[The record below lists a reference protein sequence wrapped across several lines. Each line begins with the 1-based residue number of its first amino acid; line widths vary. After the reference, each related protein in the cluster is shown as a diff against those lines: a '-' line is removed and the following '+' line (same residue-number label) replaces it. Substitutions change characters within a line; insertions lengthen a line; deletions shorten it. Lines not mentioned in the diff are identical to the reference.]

1 MMKQGILYTIL
12 SVFLLISCQ
21 QENDTVLSGEGF
33 LSVGGIEIQSQTN
46 TEVASRAADD
56 ITWTVE
62 LWKGEE
68 MLRTLSAEDMQ
79 DKVELDAA
87 DDYMLKVFSPNY
99 GVEKSWTN
107 DEKGE
112 PVYYK
117 EVPFSVKQGETTGL
131 KVQVPMITFAV
142 SLDLSAV
149 LGDWLQEYSFTVT
162 SGERVVSLANG
173 ETAYFAHSDG
183 ASFSYQLSVTN
194 SDAEENVLKGEWGT
208 KEDET
213 VTANT
218 VYTVVYNWSTQSLS
232 LEK

>member
-1 MMKQGILYTIL
+1 MKQGILYTIL

-21 QENDTVLSGEGF
+21 QENDTVLSGKGF

-46 TEVASRAADD
+46 TEVVSRAADD
-56 ITWTVE
+56 IIWTVE

-79 DKVELDAA
+79 DKIELDAA
-87 DDYMLKVFSPNY
+87 DDYMLKVYSANY
-99 GVEKSWTN
+99 GAEKNWTN

-117 EVPFSVKQGETTGL
+117 EAPFSVKQGETTGL

-142 SLDLSAV
+142 SLDLSSV
-149 LGDWLQEYSFTVT
+149 LGYWLKEYSFTVT
-162 SGERVVSLANG
+162 SGSRTVSVADG

-183 ASFSYQLSVTN
+183 VSFSYALSVTN
-194 SDAEENVLKGEWGT
+194 SDEEVNVLKGDWGV
-208 KEDET
+208 KEGQT
-213 VTANT
+213 VNANT
-218 VYTVVYNWSTQSLS
+218 VYTVIYNWSTQSLS
-232 LEK
+232 LGE

>member
-1 MMKQGILYTIL
+1 MMKKGILYTIL
-12 SVFLLISCQ
+12 SVFLLVSCQ

-68 MLRTLSAEDMQ
+68 MLRQLSAEDMQ
-79 DKVELDAA
+79 DKIELAAA
-87 DDYMLKVFSPNY
+87 DDYMLKVYSPNY
-99 GVEKSWTN
+99 GAEKNWTN

-117 EVPFSVKQGETTGL
+117 EESFSVKQGETTGL

-142 SLDLSAV
+142 SVNLSDV

-162 SGERVVSLANG
+162 SAERTVSLKDG

-183 ASFSYQLSVTN
+183 VSFSYELSVTN
-194 SDAEENVLKGEWGT
+194 SDAEVNVLKGEWGVH
-208 KEDET
+208 EGET
-213 VTANT
+213 VNLNT
-218 VYTVVYNWSTQSLS
+218 VYTVVYDWNTRSLS